1 MEILLKEEKK
11 IQTKRTKTDVVDNN
25 LEQAS
30 GDNGDSPFAGLD
42 LHKLLKGPLDAS
54 IQAQEQL
61 AKPTQDFIDNC
72 GVESE

>member
-1 MEILLKEEKK
+1 MDNHLK
-11 IQTKRTKTDVVDNN
+11 RV
-25 LEQAS
+25 S

-42 LHKLLKGPLDAS
+42 LQKLLKGPLDAS